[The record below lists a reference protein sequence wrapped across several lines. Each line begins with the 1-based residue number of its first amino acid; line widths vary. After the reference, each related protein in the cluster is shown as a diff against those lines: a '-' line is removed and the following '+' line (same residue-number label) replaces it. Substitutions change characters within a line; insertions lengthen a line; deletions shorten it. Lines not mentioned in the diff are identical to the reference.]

1 MVTDTRCGFIAIVGV
16 PNAGKS
22 TLLNQLVGTKISI
35 VTRKEQTTRNRVIG
49 IFLEDQ
55 SQIVLVDTP
64 GIFNPK
70 ERFERAMVKAAW
82 SAVRDA
88 DLTAVI
94 VDVHYKRLD
103 DSIAIIDLLNEQ
115 GVEPFLILNKI
126 DLLNREELLAI
137 TEKLVKDRKIS
148 DVFMISATKGDG
160 VDALRKA
167 FAEKLPVGPWL
178 YPADQITDLPE
189 RLLASEITRE
199 KIFHYLHQELPYA
212 IAVETESWEEFDNG
226 SVKITQTIYVQ
237 KPNQKAIVLGKGGHQ
252 IKIIGEKAREEIKLA
267 LDRDVHLF
275 LHVKVKEN
283 WTDKPQ
289 HYNVL
294 GLDFNA

>member
-1 MVTDTRCGFIAIVGV
+1 MNDLRCGFIAIIGV

-49 IFLEDQ
+49 IFLYDK
-55 SQIVLVDTP
+55 SQVILVDTP

-82 SAVRDA
+82 TAVKDA

-94 VDVHYKRLD
+94 VDVHQRKLD

-115 GVEPFLILNKI
+115 GVEPILLLNKI
-126 DLLNREELLAI
+126 DLLNRDQLLAI
-137 TEKLVKDRKIS
+137 TEKLVNNRKVT
-148 DVFMISATKGDG
+148 DVFMISAIKGDG
-160 VDALRKA
+160 VEDLRKA
-167 FAEKLPVGPWL
+167 FAEKVPLGPWL

-189 RLLASEITRE
+189 KLLACEITRE
-199 KIFHYLHQELPYA
+199 KIFQYLHQELPYA
-212 IAVETESWEEFDNG
+212 IAVETDSWEEFDNG

-237 KPNQKAIVLGKGGHQ
+237 RPNQKAIVLGKGGHQ
-252 IKIIGEKAREEIKLA
+252 IKLIGEKARVEISAA
-267 LDRDVHLF
+267 LDRPAHLF

-283 WTDKPQ
+283 WPEKQ
-289 HYNVL
+289 QYYSML
-294 GLDFNA
+294 GLDYNA

>member
-1 MVTDTRCGFIAIVGV
+1 MNDLRCGFIAIIGV

-22 TLLNQLVGTKISI
+22 TLMNQLVGTKISI
-35 VTRKEQTTRNRVIG
+35 VTRKEQTTRSRVIG
-49 IFLEDQ
+49 IFLEDK
-55 SQIVLVDTP
+55 SQIILVDTP

-70 ERFERAMVKAAW
+70 VRFERAMVKAAW

-94 VDVHYKRLD
+94 VDAHHRKLD

-115 GVEPFLILNKI
+115 GVEPMLILNKI
-126 DLLNREELLAI
+126 DLLNRDELLAI
-137 TEKLVKDRKIS
+137 TTKLVEGRKIT
-148 DVFMISATKGDG
+148 DVFMISASKGDG
-160 VDALRKA
+160 IDALKKT
-167 FAEKLPVGPWL
+167 FSEKVPLSPWH

-189 RLLASEITRE
+189 RLLAAEITRE

-212 IAVETESWEEFDNG
+212 IAVETEAWEEFDNG
-226 SVKITQTIYVQ
+226 SVKITQTIFVQ
-237 KPNQKAIVLGKGGHQ
+237 RPNQKAIVLGKDGHQ
-252 IKIIGEKAREEIKLA
+252 IKVIGQKAREEITEA
-267 LDRDVHLF
+267 LGRQAHLF

-289 HYNVL
+289 HYQLL

>member
-1 MVTDTRCGFIAIVGV
+1 MNELRCGFIAIIGV

-49 IFLEDQ
+49 IFIEDK
-55 SQIVLVDTP
+55 SQIILVDTP

-70 ERFERAMVKAAW
+70 VRFERAMVKAAW
-82 SAVRDA
+82 SAVKDA

-94 VDVHYKRLD
+94 VDVHHRKLD

-115 GVEPFLILNKI
+115 GIEPILILNKI
-126 DLLNREELLAI
+126 DLLDREQLLVI
-137 TEKLVKDRKIS
+137 TEKLVQNRKVA
-148 DVFMISATKGDG
+148 DVFMISAINGDG
-160 VDALRKA
+160 VEDLRKA
-167 FAEKLPVGPWL
+167 FAKAVPESPWHF
-178 YPADQITDLPE
+178 PADQITDLPE

-212 IAVETESWEEFDNG
+212 IAVETEGWEDFDNG
-226 SVKITQTIYVQ
+226 DVKITQTIYVQ
-237 KPNQKAIVLGKGGHQ
+237 RPNQKAIVLGKGGHQ
-252 IKIIGEKAREEIKLA
+252 VKTIGEKAREEITTA
-267 LDRDVHLF
+267 LDRRVHLF

-283 WTDKPQ
+283 WTEKPQ
-289 HYNVL
+289 HYQML

>member
-1 MVTDTRCGFIAIVGV
+1 MNDLRCGFIAIIGV

-22 TLLNQLVGTKISI
+22 TLMNQLVGTKISI
-35 VTRKEQTTRNRVIG
+35 VTRKEQTTRSRVIG
-49 IFLEDQ
+49 IFLEDK
-55 SQIVLVDTP
+55 SQIILVDTP

-70 ERFERAMVKAAW
+70 VRFERAMVKAAW

-94 VDVHYKRLD
+94 VDAHHRKLD

-115 GVEPFLILNKI
+115 GVEPMLILNKI

-137 TEKLVKDRKIS
+137 TTKLVEGRKIS
-148 DVFMISATKGDG
+148 DVFMISASKGDG
-160 VDALRKA
+160 IEALKKT
-167 FAEKLPVGPWL
+167 FAEKVPLSPWH

-189 RLLASEITRE
+189 RLLAAEITRE

-212 IAVETESWEEFDNG
+212 IAVETEAWEEFDNG
-226 SVKITQTIYVQ
+226 SVKITQTIFVQ
-237 KPNQKAIVLGKGGHQ
+237 RPNQKAIVLGKDGHQ
-252 IKIIGEKAREEIKLA
+252 IKVIGQKAREEITEA
-267 LDRDVHLF
+267 LGRQAHLF

-289 HYNVL
+289 HYQLL

>member
-1 MVTDTRCGFIAIVGV
+1 MRCGFIAIIGV

-22 TLLNQLVGTKISI
+22 TLLNQLVGTKLSI
-35 VTRKEQTTRNRVIG
+35 VTRKEQTTRNRVLG
-49 IFLEDQ
+49 IFIHDE
-55 SQIVLVDTP
+55 SQVILIDTP

-82 SAVRDA
+82 SAVNDT

-94 VDVHYKRLD
+94 VDVHHKKLD
-103 DSIAIIDLLNEQ
+103 ASIAILDLLNEQ
-115 GVEPFLILNKI
+115 GIEPMLILNKI

-137 TEKLVKDRKIS
+137 TDKLVQGRKVS

-160 VDALRKA
+160 VEDLRQA
-167 FAEKLPVGPWL
+167 FTNKVPAGPWL

-189 RLLASEITRE
+189 KLLACEITRE
-199 KIFHYLHQELPYA
+199 KIFHYLHQEVPYA

-237 KPNQKAIVLGKGGHQ
+237 RPNQRAIVLGKGGKQ
-252 IKIIGEKAREEIKLA
+252 IKIIGEKARAEITECLGRPA
-267 LDRDVHLF
+267 HLF

-283 WTDKPQ
+283 WPDKP
-289 HYNVL
+289 HFYSLL
-294 GLDFNA
+294 GLDYNV